1 MNNKR
6 FVLQSL
12 IHHWRINLTVALGV
26 AAATA
31 VLTGALLIGD
41 SMRGSLRALTLGR
54 LGLIDEVLVTPNFFR
69 QELVKE
75 LETSE
80 AFQQELYQQATAAI
94 LFPQGTLESSADDGE
109 AKNINVASNI
119 LVLGIN
125 EQFWSFGQTEREQ
138 SIQPAE
144 DQIVLNQP
152 LADELVV
159 KVGDTVTLRLPN
171 DKQVNADSP
180 LGSQDDRIR
189 SIPRLTVSEIIPAED
204 LGRFSLASSQQV
216 SLNAYV
222 NLSFLQDELD
232 QEGRANA
239 ILVSGGQIDSPPD
252 EVASSILQKSLK
264 PTIDDLGLLIT
275 DVILQ
280 WEAEDGASDDH
291 VVMQYHSLSSVKM
304 MLDDATVKLADN
316 ALGDD
321 DVNPKYL
328 TAIRRIRKIK

>member
-80 AFQQELYQQATAAI
+80 AFQQELYQQAAAAI

-152 LADELVV
+152 LADEL
-159 KVGDTVTLRLPN
+159 DLSL
-171 DKQVNADSP
+171 
-180 LGSQDDRIR
+180 IH
-189 SIPRLTVSEIIPAED
+189 ISE
-204 LGRFSLASSQQV
+204 
-216 SLNAYV
+216 
-222 NLSFLQDELD
+222 
-232 QEGRANA
+232 
-239 ILVSGGQIDSPPD
+239 
-252 EVASSILQKSLK
+252 
-264 PTIDDLGLLIT
+264 PTRP
-275 DVILQ
+275 
-280 WEAEDGASDDH
+280 
-291 VVMQYHSLSSVKM
+291 Y
-304 MLDDATVKLADN
+304 
-316 ALGDD
+316 
-321 DVNPKYL
+321 
-328 TAIRRIRKIK
+328 